1 MSRGVAVHILPYL
14 FDLSGEKF
22 AERIWKLSSWNVGRK
37 RTDFGFTK
45 QRVCNREQ
53 LFASLAFC
61 YLCVE
66 VIGFSFQD

>member
-1 MSRGVAVHILPYL
+1 MRRGGVVKILPYL
-14 FDLSGEKF
+14 FDLFNEKLT
-22 AERIWKLSSWNVGRK
+22 ERMWKLSSWNVRRK
-37 RTDFGFTK
+37 RADYELTK